1 MSFTIPNVLS
11 ILRMALIPFF
21 IIAVIDGNLPRAL
34 IVFIVAGVTD
44 ALDGFIARFFN
55 QESLL
60 GAYLDPMAD
69 KLLLTSAYVALAI
82 PNSLNGATAPIP
94 GWVTVLVIARDV
106 LIVTM
111 VLVLFL
117 SLGIRRFPPTILGK
131 ATTVVQVVTVWL
143 ILSSGVWHN
152 LDNVA
157 SYAIYLVA
165 LMTLVSGV
173 GYVYRANRMVADARQ
188 RVPADDPNLP
198 PSP

>member
-1 MSFTIPNVLS
+1 MSFTVPNVLS

-21 IIAVIDGNLPRAL
+21 IIAVIDGKLERAL
-34 IVFIVAGVTD
+34 VLFIIAGVTD
-44 ALDGFIARFFN
+44 ALDGFIARFFH
-55 QESLL
+55 QESPL

-82 PNSLNGATAPIP
+82 PTSLSGATAPIP

-117 SLGIRRFPPTILGK
+117 SLGIRRFPPTGLGK

-143 ILSSGVWHN
+143 ILSAGVWRN
-152 LDNVA
+152 LETIA
-157 SYAIYLVA
+157 GYAVYLVA

-173 GYVYRANRMVADARQ
+173 GYVYRANRMVAGARQ
-188 RVPADDPNLP
+188 RTPAADPDPPADA
-198 PSP
+198 